1 MTVTHC
7 NMAQNKAMLHL
18 EAVISK
24 CLQTRHMIT
33 SSASTTI
40 WCLHWWNLP
49 LFRCIHCSCCI

>member
-40 WCLHWWNLP
+40 
-49 LFRCIHCSCCI
+49 